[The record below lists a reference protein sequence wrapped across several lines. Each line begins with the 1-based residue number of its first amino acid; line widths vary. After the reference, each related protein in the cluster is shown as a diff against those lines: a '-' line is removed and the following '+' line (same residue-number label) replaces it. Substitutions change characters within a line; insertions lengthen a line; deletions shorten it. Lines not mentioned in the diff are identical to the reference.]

1 MQQVLADAIRH
12 TIISGDF
19 NLHADDSKNQ
29 YARQFIDILDSFG
42 MKQNV
47 TEDTHIDGHT
57 LDLVITKSD
66 NSILKSCNIRD
77 PGLSAYYAIH
87 CNLLL
92 QKTLFGKKLVNSR
105 NL

>member
-1 MQQVLADAIRH
+1 
-12 TIISGDF
+12 
-19 NLHADDSKNQ
+19 
-29 YARQFIDILDSFG
+29 

-57 LDLVITKSD
+57 LDLVITKLD

-77 PGLSAYYAIH
+77 PGLSAHYAVH
-87 CNLLL
+87 C
-92 QKTLFGKKLVNSR
+92 KKLVNSR